1 MRVVHDDWE
10 NSLQMDSSEKC
21 WRRRREEEE
30 GGDDE
35 DDDDDDDGA
44 GRVTRARKALK
55 SEYWKKKKT

>member
-10 NSLQMDSSEKC
+10 NSLQMDSSEKRS
-21 WRRRREEEE
+21 RRRREE

-35 DDDDDDDGA
+35 DDDDDGA

-55 SEYWKKKKT
+55 SEYWKKKT